1 MLSYN
6 LTIICKLKFL
16 HINLTM
22 IPSEATATHYFASEN
37 PSPLPLDFNFM
48 HNSLPSI
55 QFSRYLTNVP
65 NYPTSLHV
73 HDFNNLP
80 LSCISS
86 NSTSDEADE
95 QQLRIN
101 DERKQRRMI
110 SNRESARRSRMR
122 KQRHLDELWSQVLRL
137 RTENNNLIDK
147 LNHVSECHE
156 KVLQE
161 NVQLKEEASDLRQM
175 LTDLQFNSPFP
186 DLCDLD
192 DDVPC
197 TTAHLKAES
206 SNLPITYSTNL
217 LH

>member
-1 MLSYN
+1 
-6 LTIICKLKFL
+6 
-16 HINLTM
+16 M
-22 IPSEATATHYFASEN
+22 IPSEAVATHYFASEN

-48 HNSLPSI
+48 QNSLPSP
-55 QFSRYLTNVP
+55 QFSRYLTNIQP
-65 NYPTSLHV
+65 NYPTSLPV

-80 LSCISS
+80 PSYISGNS
-86 NSTSDEADE
+86 PSYISGNSTSDEADE
-95 QQLRIN
+95 QQIKVI

-122 KQRHLDELWSQVLRL
+122 KQKHLDELWSQVLRL
-137 RTENNNLIDK
+137 RTENHNLIDK

-161 NVQLKEEASDLRQM
+161 NSQLKEEASNLRHM
-175 LTDLQFNSPFP
+175 LTDLQFNCSFP
-186 DLCDLD
+186 DLCDLED
-192 DDVPC
+192 FPC

-206 SNLPITYSTNL
+206 SNLSITSSANL

>member
-1 MLSYN
+1 
-6 LTIICKLKFL
+6 
-16 HINLTM
+16 M
-22 IPSEATATHYFASEN
+22 IPSEAAATHYFASEN

-48 HNSLPSI
+48 QNSLPSL
-55 QFSRYLTNVP
+55 QFSRYLTNILP
-65 NYPTSLHV
+65 NYPTSLPV
-73 HDFNNLP
+73 HDFSNLP

-95 QQLRIN
+95 QQLRII

-137 RTENNNLIDK
+137 RTENHHLMDK

-186 DLCDLD
+186 DLSDLE
-192 DDVPC
+192 DVPC

-206 SNLPITYSTNL
+206 SNLSITHSTNL

>member
-1 MLSYN
+1 
-6 LTIICKLKFL
+6 
-16 HINLTM
+16 M
-22 IPSEATATHYFASEN
+22 IPSEAAATHYFASEN

-48 HNSLPSI
+48 QNSLPSL
-55 QFSRYLTNVP
+55 QFSRYLTNILP
-65 NYPTSLHV
+65 NYPTFFPV

-80 LSCISS
+80 PSYISG

-95 QQLRIN
+95 QQLRII

-137 RTENNNLIDK
+137 RTENHNLIDK
-147 LNHVSECHE
+147 LNHASECHE

-161 NVQLKEEASDLRQM
+161 NAWLKEEASDLRQM
-175 LTDLQFNSPFP
+175 LTGLQFNSSFP
-186 DLCDLD
+186 DSCDLED
-192 DDVPC
+192 FPC
-197 TTAHLKAES
+197 TTAYLKAES
-206 SNLPITYSTNL
+206 SNLSITSTNL